1 MLSPELQSHA
11 LALVQAMSSPGWRW
25 AAGCH
30 LLPYRADALAALLR
44 DELVAAA
51 ETSLQAHDDIEFAAL
66 CRGVARLL
74 PQLTAAQRPAFEGLL
89 RDSLDALPLTWIVS
103 VIEAVSPVLDAAAL
117 EALAE
122 RAWSAR
128 ASPPFAAWLAP
139 AFPPATRWPR
149 LVEALPGLAP
159 SGVEDA
165 VTADALAQAVQALL
179 AAPQAQREQA
189 WSQALSMLPVERA
202 RACSWM
208 AGLAPLALSLDRQ
221 ATLALAA
228 RATLDVGAWW
238 P

>member
-1 MLSPELQSHA
+1 
-11 LALVQAMSSPGWRW
+11 
-25 AAGCH
+25 
-30 LLPYRADALAALLR
+30 
-44 DELVAAA
+44 
-51 ETSLQAHDDIEFAAL
+51 
-66 CRGVARLL
+66 
-74 PQLTAAQRPAFEGLL
+74 
-89 RDSLDALPLTWIVS
+89 
-103 VIEAVSPVLDAAAL
+103 
-117 EALAE
+117 
-122 RAWSAR
+122 
-128 ASPPFAAWLAP
+128 
-139 AFPPATRWPR
+139 FPPATRWPR